1 MPCDVPAPRVP
12 VQSAA
17 RFAITLWNLLMPSG
31 RNQVCYRG
39 QETVLEKKGVD
50 LIPEKRIV
58 GEAA

>member
-1 MPCDVPAPRVP
+1 
-12 VQSAA
+12 
-17 RFAITLWNLLMPSG
+17 MPSG